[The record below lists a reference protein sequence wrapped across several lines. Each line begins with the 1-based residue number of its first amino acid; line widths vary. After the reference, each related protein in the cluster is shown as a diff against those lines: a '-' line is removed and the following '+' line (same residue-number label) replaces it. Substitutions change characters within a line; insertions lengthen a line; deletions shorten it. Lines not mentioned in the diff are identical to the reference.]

1 MSTVTHDVP
10 DVQVP
15 DRAEMIARTRAELR
29 ENHRRL
35 TDRQIDLIAEVA
47 VEIRLTSFRMLEGF
61 SVPDRH
67 DSAEH

>member
-1 MSTVTHDVP
+1 MSTATHDVP

-15 DRAEMIARTRAELR
+15 DRAEMVTRTRAELR
-29 ENHRRL
+29 ASHRRL

-47 VEIRLTSFRMLEGF
+47 VEIRLTSFRLLEGF
-61 SVPDRH
+61 SVTQLE